1 MEDIHLTYLNGEC
14 KEFTLG
20 GKKECISI
28 VIAPLKVTDDGKEI
42 KLKSGCNMWKACQNP
57 NCEFS
62 QVSYGGPKKSK

>member
-1 MEDIHLTYLNGEC
+1 MEDIHFTYQNGEC
-14 KEFTLG
+14 KEFTLS
-20 GKKECISI
+20 GKKQSISI

-62 QVSYGGPKKSK
+62 QVSYGGPKKAK